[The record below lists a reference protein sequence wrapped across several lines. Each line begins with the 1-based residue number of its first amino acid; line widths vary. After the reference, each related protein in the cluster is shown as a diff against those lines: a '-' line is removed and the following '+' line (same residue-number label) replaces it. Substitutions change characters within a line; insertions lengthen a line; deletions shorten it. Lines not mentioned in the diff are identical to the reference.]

1 MVFGFVPKFLQR
13 LICGSVSKISKTF
26 AAAPHA
32 VPNISKYGAPVPKF
46 HVAIN
51 VQKKTLNKC
60 NKR

>member
-1 MVFGFVPKFLQR
+1 M

-46 HVAIN
+46 QEAIK
-51 VQKKTLNKC
+51 VQKKTLNKS
-60 NKR
+60 NKT